1 MSDSEPM
8 ATVAV
13 AAFDVHELARGA
25 KHTLALDI
33 APLPGGEG
41 LRLPLLAAVG
51 AEPGPTVVVLAG
63 IHGDEYEGM
72 LVIPQVFAD
81 LDPTAL
87 RGRVLMAPVCNVPA
101 FVTAQRSSP
110 IDGLSLARVFPGDSH
125 GTITQRIA
133 HWLGRKV
140 IAEADLLID
149 LHSAG
154 LAYHIPTLVGYY
166 HADTEAGRAS
176 QRVARHFGVDV
187 LWGHPDVAPG
197 RTVSF
202 ATERGIPWVY
212 TEAPGA
218 GRARPEDVA
227 AFARGVWNSL
237 RVLGMVEGT
246 VEPVAPAHHLLGSG
260 DLDRS
265 IAANAGG
272 LFVPAVALLADVRAG
287 DVLGEVRDPVGRALE
302 IVRAPAPGVV
312 ISMRGLLRVHPGDGL
327 FALTGRA

>member
-1 MSDSEPM
+1 MSHLEPLE
-8 ATVAV
+8 TVAV
-13 AAFDVHELARGA
+13 EAFDVQSLPRGV
-25 KHTLALDI
+25 KHTLALGI
-33 APLPGGEG
+33 APLPGGEM
-41 LRLPLLAAVG
+41 LQLPLLAAVG
-51 AEPGPTVVVLAG
+51 AQPGPTVVALAG

-81 LDPTAL
+81 LDPVAL
-87 RGRVLMAPVCNVPA
+87 RGRALMVPVCNAPA
-101 FVTAQRSSP
+101 FVTAQRASP
-110 IDGLSLARVFPGDSH
+110 IDGLNLARVFPGDRH

-133 HWLGRKV
+133 YWLGSKV
-140 IAEADLLID
+140 IAEANLLID

-166 HADTEAGRAS
+166 HADSEAGRVS
-176 QRVARHFGVDV
+176 QQVARAFGVEV

-202 ATERGIPWVY
+202 ATERGIPWLC

-218 GRARPEDVA
+218 GRARPQDVA

-237 RVLGMVEGT
+237 RVMGMVEGV
-246 VEPVAPAHHLLGSG
+246 VEPVTPAHHLLGSG

-272 LFVPAVALLADVRAG
+272 LFVARVGLLDEVRAG
-287 DVLGEVRDPVGRALE
+287 DVLGEVWDPVGRVLE
-302 IVRAPAPGVV
+302 TVRAPTPGVV
-312 ISMRGLLRVHPGDGL
+312 VSMRGLLRVHPGDGL

>member
-1 MSDSEPM
+1 MTHIEPIES
-8 ATVAV
+8 VAV
-13 AAFDVHELARGA
+13 GSFDVRHLARGA
-25 KHTLALDI
+25 KHTVSLDV
-33 APLPGGEG
+33 APMPGGDW
-41 LRLPLLAAVG
+41 LRLPLLAVIG
-51 AEPGPTVVVLAG
+51 AQPGPTVVVLAG
-63 IHGDEYEGM
+63 VHGDEYEGM
-72 LVIPQVFAD
+72 LAIPQVFAD
-81 LDPTAL
+81 LDPAAL
-87 RGRVLMAPVCNVPA
+87 RGRVLMVPVCNVPA
-101 FVTAQRSSP
+101 FVAAQRSSP
-110 IDGLSLARVFPGDSH
+110 IDGLNLARVFPGDPQ
-125 GTITQRIA
+125 GAITQRIA
-133 HWLGRKV
+133 YWLGRKV

-166 HADTEAGRAS
+166 HADTEAGRMS
-176 QRVARHFGVDV
+176 QRVAWAFGVEV

-218 GRARPEDVA
+218 GRARPEDVV
-227 AFARGVWNSL
+227 AFVGGVWNSL
-237 RVLGMVEGT
+237 RLMGMAEGT
-246 VEPVAPAHHLLGSG
+246 VETAPPAHHLLGSG

-272 LFVPAVALLADVRAG
+272 LFVARVGLLDDVRVG
-287 DVLGEVRDPVGRALE
+287 DVLGEVRDPAGRALE
-302 IVRAPAPGVV
+302 VVRAPTPGVV